1 MGGGGF
7 ATLQLTMPPDKLYFH
22 AKSAAVPP
30 GKGVHEQ
37 VADEAAYAALWTSAP
52 RWRAALCDTWE
63 SHFQFEGGG
72 RTSFDSV
79 DHVMKLAWQLLAFRA
94 AEARGELPELH
105 RMSFRIFCVEHNRS
119 HIMSFPWLRM
129 EPADQAMWEAE
140 KEELRAAAQFAKFSQ
155 VAALR
160 AVLLGTG
167 EAELWELR
175 SRGQKPAERAWSLEK
190 VRKALREGRTE
201 LPAAEEEDA
210 DSDSET
216 DAAEDEAGTNP
227 PYVNVSF
234 IERRI

>member
-1 MGGGGF
+1 
-7 ATLQLTMPPDKLYFH
+7 MPTDKLYFH

-37 VADEAAYAALWTSAP
+37 VADPSLYAALWTSAP

-63 SHFQFEGGG
+63 STFAFEGGG

-94 AEARGELPELH
+94 AETRMEVPELH
-105 RMSFRIFCVEHNRS
+105 RMSFRIFCVDNNRS
-119 HIMSFPWLRM
+119 HMMSFPWLRLD
-129 EPADQAMWEAE
+129 PADQMMWEAE
-140 KEELRAAAQFAKFSQ
+140 KEELRAAAQFAKFGGS
-155 VAALR
+155 AELR

-175 SRGQKPAERAWSLEK
+175 SRGQKPAERAWSLER

-201 LPAAEEEDA
+201 LPAAEEDEV
-210 DSDSET
+210 DSDSED
-216 DAAEDEAGTNP
+216 DAAEDEVRTIP
-227 PYVNVSF
+227 LT
-234 IERRI
+234 